1 MGRLESLTAWALGR
15 TPYEDLLIQSDIRDT
30 RPTAQQYDQ
39 HGHPRNPETKR
50 RERENVRAANEVMQA
65 TGIVEDLTAVRR
77 AARAY
82 REEKDAETY
91 EGLKLMETERAI
103 MVAGV
108 WGVLGFRRRV
118 LLYKSYSEV
127 GVLALIR
134 QERARRSLTNIA
146 FSGLPAVDVFASSRI
161 VPPLGF
167 FIPFSKTSPFRPTPF
182 PSANFGS
189 ILSWVVSI
197 GRSALPMLM
206 VAFHGKF
213 KAILSFLLYRPIYKS
228 LPRPKGESMFSGMNI
243 TAPFMEYDTPD
254 AVEETTSVRSEDEQT
269 LRALEG
275 LPALERTEARP
286 RRETV
291 DSFGSNED
299 DDADLAQPTLISF
312 DVDDTAATVVEPSY
326 GSWSAE
332 LRSANE
338 PPSSSGTK
346 YRITGLTM
354 LPIILAAEGLKDL
367 CAAVVAMPIE
377 QAMLRLIVRAYG
389 GTSTGGLND
398 IYNVGFAMPSG
409 TTLFAAY
416 AFQLVAS
423 GAIWAG
429 FTLATEWLVMKRKK
443 KNNKRAKDGGDDDG
457 PFV

>member
-1 MGRLESLTAWALGR
+1 
-15 TPYEDLLIQSDIRDT
+15 
-30 RPTAQQYDQ
+30 
-39 HGHPRNPETKR
+39 
-50 RERENVRAANEVMQA
+50 
-65 TGIVEDLTAVRR
+65 
-77 AARAY
+77 
-82 REEKDAETY
+82 
-91 EGLKLMETERAI
+91 
-103 MVAGV
+103 
-108 WGVLGFRRRV
+108 
-118 LLYKSYSEV
+118 
-127 GVLALIR
+127 
-134 QERARRSLTNIA
+134 
-146 FSGLPAVDVFASSRI
+146 
-161 VPPLGF
+161 
-167 FIPFSKTSPFRPTPF
+167 
-182 PSANFGS
+182 
-189 ILSWVVSI
+189 
-197 GRSALPMLM
+197 
-206 VAFHGKF
+206 
-213 KAILSFLLYRPIYKS
+213 
-228 LPRPKGESMFSGMNI
+228 MFSGMNI
-243 TAPFMEYDTPD
+243 TVPFMEYDTPD
-254 AVEETTSVRSEDEQT
+254 AIEETTSVRSEDEQT

-312 DVDDTAATVVEPSY
+312 DVDDTSATVVEPSY

-389 GTSTGGLND
+389 GTSTGELND
-398 IYNVGFAMPSG
+398 IYNVGFTMPDG

-423 GAIWAG
+423 GVIWAG
-429 FTLATEWLVMKRKK
+429 FTLATEWFVMKRKK
-443 KNNKRAKDGGDDDG
+443 KNDKRSKDDDDDDG
-457 PFV
+457 PLA